1 MLYILANYSKT
12 STQGLLMPIFSTV
25 APRMALLLLFLT
37 PLVTYAKNE
46 TPVDK
51 FAEAKAEPK
60 GAIPVIKLE
69 DIMAD
74 KYSIKKTKKDPIKQ
88 SSDDSATSNKPERQ
102 VIEKTE
108 MVQPAEKQP
117 SINLEEAYSALM
129 NSDNKARKNNKKTVK
144 SSAHANTAKLTARAG
159 KAKGWIY
166 LGKFSQGQWD
176 NKNNQTLGLNAALP
190 RAGQYYS
197 LRVHSN
203 IRNAYPSKGGM
214 PPVRQVL
221 GKGSKVRVLT
231 IHNSGK
237 SGHYWAKVEW

>member
-1 MLYILANYSKT
+1 MTLSLI
-12 STQGLLMPIFSTV
+12 
-25 APRMALLLLFLT
+25 FLT
-37 PLVTYAKNE
+37 PLITYAKNE
-46 TPVDK
+46 APIDK

-60 GAIPVIKLE
+60 GVIPVIKLE
-69 DIMAD
+69 DIIAGKHSGKIIEKND
-74 KYSIKKTKKDPIKQ
+74 KHDKHQSISSSKTIKKQAKQKKQKEP
-88 SSDDSATSNKPERQ
+88 SAK
-102 VIEKTE
+102 KTE
-108 MVQPAEKQP
+108 TVKPTESQP
-117 SINLEEAYSALM
+117 SINLEEAYSVLM
-129 NSDNKARKNNKKTVK
+129 NSDNTASKDKKKIVKASTHTNKATITA
-144 SSAHANTAKLTARAG
+144 SAD

-166 LGKFSQGQWD
+166 LGKFNQGQWD

-203 IRNAYPSKGGM
+203 IRNTYPSRGGM

-221 GKGSKVRVLT
+221 SKGSKVRVLT